1 MIDTALAGEWI
12 LDPSRSTV
20 SLTCTSMGLVRVKGA
35 FRQVTGEG
43 RVTLGG
49 QVGGTLTIVAAS
61 IDTKVAKRDKHLR
74 SADFFDI
81 EKYPDIT
88 CTVADIQLS
97 GETATITGTLR
108 VRDVERPLSFT
119 AAALVRGD
127 GEVQLDASVQVNR
140 ADYGITWNWLG
151 MVSMNSTLTIHA
163 VFTRAT
169 A

>member
-1 MIDTALAGEWI
+1 VIDTALAGEWI

-35 FRQVTGEG
+35 FGQVTGAG
-43 RVTLGG
+43 TVTLGG
-49 QVGGTLTIVAAS
+49 QVGGTLTIAAAS

-81 EKYPDIT
+81 GKYPDIIY
-88 CTVADIQLS
+88 TVADIQLS
-97 GETATITGTLR
+97 GETAAITGTLR
-108 VRDVERPLSFT
+108 VRDAERPLSFT
-119 AAALVRGD
+119 AAAQVHGD
-127 GEVQLDASVQVNR
+127 GEVRLDANVQINR

-163 VFTRAT
+163 VFIKA
-169 A
+169 AA